1 MFLVHRKD
9 LAPHGQNPTLLY
21 GYGGFNISLSP
32 WFAPLAIP
40 FIERGGVFAVANLR
54 GGSEYGEQWHC
65 AGVLE
70 KKQNV
75 FDDFIAAAEYLVQT
89 NVTSR
94 DHLAISGR
102 SNGGLLVAAVL
113 TQRPDLF
120 RAAICGVPLTDM
132 VRYHLFGGA
141 RLWSPEYGCCENSAH
156 FLWLY
161 AYSPYHR
168 VKDGTAYPATL
179 IFASETD
186 GRADPLH
193 ARKMAARLQAA
204 TSGPGTIL
212 LRVEVDGGH
221 GAGKPTSRLLDQH
234 LDELMFLFDQLGMGE
249 ISPSNEKA
257 GGPA

>member
-1 MFLVHRKD
+1 MFLVHRKGLVSD
-9 LAPHGQNPTLLY
+9 GKNPTLLY

-32 WFAPLAIP
+32 WFAPFAIP

-54 GGSEYGEQWHC
+54 GGGEYGEKWHR

-75 FDDFIAAAEYLVQT
+75 FDDFIAAAEYLVRE
-89 NVTSR
+89 NLTSR
-94 DHLAISGR
+94 DRLAIAGR
-102 SNGGLLVAAVL
+102 SNGGLLIAAVL

-120 RAAICGVPLTDM
+120 RAAICGVPLADM
-132 VRYHLFGGA
+132 VRYHLFSGG
-141 RLWSPEYGCCENSAH
+141 RLWSPEYGCCENPEH
-156 FLWLY
+156 FSWLHG
-161 AYSPYHR
+161 YSPYHR

-204 TSGPGTIL
+204 TSGPDVIL
-212 LRVEVDGGH
+212 LRIEGEGGH
-221 GAGKPTSRLLDQH
+221 GAGKAAGRLVDQH
-234 LDELMFLFDQLGMGE
+234 VDELVFLFDQLG
-249 ISPSNEKA
+249 IRTPSP
-257 GGPA
+257 